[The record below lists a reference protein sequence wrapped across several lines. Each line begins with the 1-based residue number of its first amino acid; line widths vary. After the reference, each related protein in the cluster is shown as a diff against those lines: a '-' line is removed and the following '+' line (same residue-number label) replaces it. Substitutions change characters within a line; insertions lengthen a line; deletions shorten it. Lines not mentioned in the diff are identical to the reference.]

1 MTEMIDDRD
10 EIGSNS
16 APVVCCQWMTPPEAI
31 QKPAWRRFNGDL
43 PAADLWRAHVFP
55 PSTMMFAYVQSPLG
69 NSEHGENR
77 CNESHTGHAEGR
89 VE

>member
-1 MTEMIDDRD
+1 MTEMIDGRD
-10 EIGSNS
+10 EIELNS
-16 APVVCCQWMTPPEAI
+16 TRVVCCQRVIPPEAI
-31 QKPAWRRFNGDL
+31 QKPAWRRFIGDL
-43 PAADLWRAHVFP
+43 PEAHFWPAHVFP

-77 CNESHTGHAEGR
+77 RNESHTGYAEGR